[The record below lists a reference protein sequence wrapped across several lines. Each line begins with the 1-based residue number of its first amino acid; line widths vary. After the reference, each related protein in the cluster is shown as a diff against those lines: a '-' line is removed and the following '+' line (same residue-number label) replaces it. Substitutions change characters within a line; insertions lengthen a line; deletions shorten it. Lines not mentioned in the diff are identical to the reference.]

1 MKNAIEDIGL
11 FYDLKTDKIL
21 REFGPGPIVHYHTG
35 IMCPP
40 LEGVEVD
47 KRFALFAKESQRN
60 VLDLMIDKAAGS
72 LGAGS
77 LVLDFGCGLGGASL
91 YLATRLKVEAI
102 GISLSKVNI
111 EKCKEFARAMDLE
124 GKVEFV
130 QADAQAFDCSRKA
143 DAALAIESACYM
155 DRKKLFANARRL
167 LKPGAKFQVFD
178 WEIAKLSSRARKI
191 DAHWKTRMGTPEEY
205 REAARGAGFE
215 LIEELDFN
223 EDASRFFRV
232 VREWNVAYYERIAKT
247 SYEEERMKQSLNA
260 LDHLIAGF
268 SSREILA
275 VYQLFSLAA

>member
-1 MKNAIEDIGL
+1 MIAATEDIGL
-11 FYDLKTDKIL
+11 YYDLKTEKIL

-35 IMCPP
+35 IRCPP

-47 KRFALFAKESQRN
+47 KRFVLFAKESQRN

-77 LVLDFGCGLGGASL
+77 LVIDFGCGLGGASL

-102 GISLSKVNI
+102 GISLSKVNV
-111 EKCKEFARAMDLE
+111 EKCREFARAMELE

-130 QADAQAFDCSRKA
+130 LADAQDFDCPRKA

-155 DRKKLFANARRL
+155 DRGRLFANVKRL

-178 WEIAKLSSRARKI
+178 WEIAKVSSRSRRI
-191 DAHWKTRMGTPEEY
+191 DAHWMTRMGTPEEY
-205 REAARGAGFE
+205 RDAARSSGFG
-215 LIEELDFN
+215 LVEELDFN
-223 EDASRFFRV
+223 EDAVKFFRV
-232 VREWNVAYYERIAKT
+232 VREWNVAYYESLVKT

-260 LDHLIAGF
+260 LDDLIAGF

-275 VYQLFSLAA
+275 AYQLFRLAA